1 MSSSRVTDAEAL
13 AAAPDLKATPFSPR
27 YADRVDEWMDVY
39 GYGAPVA
46 VSDPEAGEGVREL
59 IYPRVPL
66 RVGERAP
73 VLIDQRGPIGPAPGG
88 LGQDLSN

>member
-46 VSDPEAGEGVREL
+46 VSDPEAEYSAVREA
-59 IYPRVPL
+59 
-66 RVGERAP
+66 VGAGH
-73 VLIDQRGPIGPAPGG
+73 RGV
-88 LGQDLSN
+88 D